1 MYFFN
6 QVCHW
11 CTLKSNVMNSKS
23 VSDATLVSQYIQG
36 DETSL
41 SMLIKRH
48 QQRLY
53 SFIYS
58 KVYDRDVTED
68 VFQDTFIKVIR
79 TLKRGNYNEEGKFL
93 PWVMRIAHNLV
104 IDYFRKNNRM
114 PKFNNSGDFD
124 IFSVLSDNSLNA
136 EGELVQSQIVHDIRA
151 MVEKLPEE
159 QKSVLVMRMYNDMSF
174 KEISE
179 NTGVSINTALGRMRY
194 ALINLRKL
202 IEKHNIVLTN

>member
-1 MYFFN
+1 
-6 QVCHW
+6 
-11 CTLKSNVMNSKS
+11 MNSKS
-23 VSDATLVSQYIQG
+23 ISDATLVSQYIQG
-36 DETSL
+36 DEPSL
-41 SMLIKRH
+41 SVLIKRH

-79 TLKRGNYNEEGKFL
+79 TLKRGTYNEEGKFL

-104 IDYFRKNNRM
+104 IDHFRKNNRM
-114 PKFNNSGDFD
+114 PKFNNTGDFD
-124 IFSVLSDNSLNA
+124 IFSVLSDGALNA
-136 EGELVQSQIVHDIRA
+136 EGELVQSQIVEDIRA
-151 MVEKLPEE
+151 LVEELPEE